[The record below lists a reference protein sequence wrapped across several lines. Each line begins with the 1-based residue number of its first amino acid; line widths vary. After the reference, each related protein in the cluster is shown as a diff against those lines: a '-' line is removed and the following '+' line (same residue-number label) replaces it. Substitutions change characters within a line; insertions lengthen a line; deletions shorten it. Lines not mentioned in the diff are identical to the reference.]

1 MQVFM
6 NRSSCLGLSM
16 IEISNIIIYE
26 FLYDYIKPQYNNKA
40 KDENKKKL
48 SAYRKINWVL
58 KTLKN
63 L

>member
-1 MQVFM
+1 
-6 NRSSCLGLSM
+6 M

-48 SAYRKINWVL
+48 SAYRKINWVV